1 MMNEIP
7 AVKRLDI
14 QFPEEL
20 VPDQDGAVQRFD
32 SDLESAVTRRRV
44 LSTRILELDAPA
56 AAASELFP
64 SAKAKRAFAKLS
76 ILIAVYNEEAT
87 LWTCINTILSIPLPN
102 GLAREIILVDDYSTD
117 ATWQIAQRLA
127 EQHPQVRLF
136 RQPRNGGKGAAIRRA
151 IAEMTGDLAIFQ
163 DADLEYDPADY
174 PRLLKPILQGRA
186 DVVFGSRFIG
196 EERKVLYF
204 WHTVG
209 NRFLTLLANMLNN
222 TNLSDLETC
231 YKVFVADYLKRIPLE
246 SNRFGIEPEVAA
258 KIARNHLRTYEVPIS
273 YNGRTYEDGK
283 KISWRDGFAALWF
296 IFKYRFSSN
305 YADAGKVALDALEQA
320 PRFNRWM
327 YSSIRKHLGARIAEL
342 GAGRGNLS
350 KLLKEGANVLVTD
363 NRDDYLDELRERWGH
378 LPNVRVARLDLLNAG
393 DYSVLNEFKADTV
406 VCLNVLEH
414 IQDDA
419 AVLRNLQQVLP
430 PGCKVVFLVPFDQKL
445 YSRFDQE
452 IGHFRR
458 YSKAELEDKMRAAG
472 LKVECQHYFNKAG
485 VIAWWVG
492 NRLFGQR
499 CITSWQLKVYNFLT
513 PLFRLLDYCLPM
525 QGLSTVVVGSKTSRG

>member
-1 MMNEIP
+1 
-7 AVKRLDI
+7 
-14 QFPEEL
+14 
-20 VPDQDGAVQRFD
+20 VPDRDGTVQRFD
-32 SDLESAVTRRRV
+32 SALETSPFHRRV
-44 LSTRILELDAPA
+44 SSTRILELDERIPAP
-56 AAASELFP
+56 SGLDSLNKP
-64 SAKAKRAFAKLS
+64 KRTFSKLS
-76 ILIAVYNEEAT
+76 ILVAAYNEEAT
-87 LWTCINTILSIPLPN
+87 LWACIKTILSIPLPG
-102 GLAREIILVDDYSTD
+102 GLEREIVIVDDHSTD
-117 ATWQIAQRLA
+117 ASCQIAQRLA
-127 EQHPQVRLF
+127 EQHPQVRFF
-136 RQPRNGGKGAAIRRA
+136 RQPRNSGKGAAIRRA
-151 IAEMTGDLAIFQ
+151 IDEMTGDLAIFQ

-231 YKVFVADYLKRIPLE
+231 YKLFVADCLKRIPLE

-258 KIARNHLRTYEVPIS
+258 KIARNNLRTYEVPIS

-363 NRDDYLDELRERWGH
+363 NRDDYLEELRGRWGH
-378 LPNVRVARLDLLNAG
+378 LPNVRVARLDLLKAQ
-393 DYSVLNEFKADTV
+393 DYAVLKDFKVDSV

-414 IQDDA
+414 IQDDLS
-419 AVLRNLQQVLP
+419 VLRNLQQVLP
-430 PGCKVVFLVPFDQKL
+430 PGCKVVFLVPFNQKL

-458 YSKAELEDKMRAAG
+458 YSKAELEDKIRAAG
-472 LKVECQHYFNKAG
+472 LKVECQYYFNKAG

-513 PLFRLLDYCLPM
+513 PLFRILDYCLPM
-525 QGLSTVVVGSKTSRG
+525 QGLSTVVVASKTSTG